1 MKKIPKGFG
10 IPFTN
15 KNLPMPGDPLNFD
28 FDEHSEFFK
37 HLMRLK
43 MKMAG
48 MSDEERTSP
57 DTFGCD
63 SIFLEHFVTIQMS
76 DDFSLIAR
84 DFLLHEF
91 QNVREHEMVRFLE
104 PDSRTDWPER
114 MFHKY
119 VLNMM
124 MNAVNYGSVYTKN
137 LFLYLYKTYYR
148 KEYQQIKRFSKL
160 SIGELMG
167 LATNDRGEISHIAF
181 ARILAISKMYGI
193 DISPEC
199 DFIYLFLN
207 DLHERHIFEPDWG
220 FMDEMADLYA
230 EGMNEVEK
238 YFESEEEMYD
248 LRYKYETF
256 IETVLRS
263 EGYTE
268 DYVMLCN
275 ESDNGIEDRLARTIN
290 ILKRIYKDKQF
301 TKDEIMMFAS
311 IMEAVDALMSVAD
324 DVDNK
329 LNDVIYG
336 EKSTDYYEEY
346 PPLFKAEEVMKGK
359 SEPAKQIRPVKEKT
373 PAENEQPDSPKYKE
387 ETLIADI
394 DTLHRKIHEQEGNIK
409 VLRGEIAEY
418 RKLAEENRKLKEQL
432 DSDRKELVAL
442 REHVYSLTENDE
454 ADTTVSVDEMKEYLN
469 SLRVIIVGGHSNWR
483 QKMKQEFKDW
493 VYIEPSVSGTLEA
506 SVVDKADYV
515 YFFTD
520 TISHS
525 TYFKYMNIVKEH
537 GVDFGY
543 IHGVNIDNTIRKM
556 YKELA
561 K

>member
-1 MKKIPKGFG
+1 MKKTPKGFG

-220 FMDEMADLYA
+220 FMDEMTDLYA
-230 EGMNEVEK
+230 EGLNEVEK

-263 EGYTE
+263 EGYVE

-290 ILKRIYKDKQF
+290 ILKKIYKDKQF

-311 IMEAVDALMSVAD
+311 IMEAVGALMSVAD

-329 LNDVIYG
+329 LSDVIYG
-336 EKSTDYYEEY
+336 EKGTDYYEEY
-346 PPLFKAEEVMKGK
+346 PPLFKAEEVMRGK
-359 SEPAKQIRPVKEKT
+359 SEPAKQIRPVENKT
-373 PAENEQPDSPKYKE
+373 PAENEHPDSPKYKE

-394 DTLHRKIHEQEGNIK
+394 DALHRKIHEQEGNIK

-432 DSDRKELVAL
+432 DSDHKELTAL
-442 REHVYSLTENDE
+442 REHVYSLTEDDE
-454 ADTTVSVDEMKEYLN
+454 AVSTVSVDEMKEYLN
-469 SLRVIIVGGHSNWR
+469 HLKVIIVGGHSNWR

-525 TYFKYMNIVKEH
+525 TYFKYMNVVKEH

-556 YKELA
+556 YRELV

>member
-1 MKKIPKGFG
+1 MKKTPKGFG

-220 FMDEMADLYA
+220 FMDEMTDLYA
-230 EGMNEVEK
+230 EGLNEVEK

-263 EGYTE
+263 EGYVE
-268 DYVMLCN
+268 DYVMLFN

-290 ILKRIYKDKQF
+290 ILKKIYKDKQF

-336 EKSTDYYEEY
+336 EKGTDYYEEY
-346 PPLFKAEEVMKGK
+346 PPFFKAEEVMRGK
-359 SEPAKQIRPVKEKT
+359 SEPAKQIRPVKVKT

-394 DTLHRKIHEQEGNIK
+394 DALHRKIHEQEGNIK

-454 ADTTVSVDEMKEYLN
+454 ADITVSVDEMKEYLN

>member
-1 MKKIPKGFG
+1 MKKTPKGFG

-15 KNLPMPGDPLNFD
+15 KNLPIPGDPLNFD

-124 MNAVNYGSVYTKN
+124 MNSVNYGSVYTKN

-220 FMDEMADLYA
+220 FMDEMTDLYS
-230 EGMNEVEK
+230 EGLNEVEK

-263 EGYTE
+263 EGYVE

-329 LNDVIYG
+329 LSDVIYG
-336 EKSTDYYEEY
+336 EKGTDYYEEY
-346 PPLFKAEEVMKGK
+346 PPLFKAEEVMRGK

-543 IHGVNIDNTIRKM
+543 IHGVNIDNTTRKM

>member
-1 MKKIPKGFG
+1 MKKTPKGFG

-43 MKMAG
+43 MNMAG

-220 FMDEMADLYA
+220 FMDEMTDLYA
-230 EGMNEVEK
+230 EGLNEVEK

-263 EGYTE
+263 EGYVE

-290 ILKRIYKDKQF
+290 ILKKIYKDKQF

-329 LNDVIYG
+329 LSDVIYG
-336 EKSTDYYEEY
+336 EKGTDYYEEY
-346 PPLFKAEEVMKGK
+346 PPLFKAEEVMRGK
-359 SEPAKQIRPVKEKT
+359 SEPAKQIRPVKNKT
-373 PAENEQPDSPKYKE
+373 PAENEHPDSPKYKE

>member
-1 MKKIPKGFG
+1 MKKTPKGFG

-15 KNLPMPGDPLNFD
+15 KNLPIPGDPLNFD

-124 MNAVNYGSVYTKN
+124 MNSVNYGSVYTKN

-220 FMDEMADLYA
+220 FMDEMTDLYS
-230 EGMNEVEK
+230 EGLNEVEK

-263 EGYTE
+263 EGYVE

-290 ILKRIYKDKQF
+290 ILKKIYKDKQF

-329 LNDVIYG
+329 LSDVIYG
-336 EKSTDYYEEY
+336 EKGTDYYEEY
-346 PPLFKAEEVMKGK
+346 PPLFKAEEVMRGK

-543 IHGVNIDNTIRKM
+543 IHGVNIDNTTRKM

>member
-1 MKKIPKGFG
+1 MKKTPKGFG

-220 FMDEMADLYA
+220 FMDEMTDLYA
-230 EGMNEVEK
+230 EGLNEVEK

-263 EGYTE
+263 EGYVE

-290 ILKRIYKDKQF
+290 ILKKIYKDKQF

-329 LNDVIYG
+329 LSDVIYG
-336 EKSTDYYEEY
+336 EKGTDYYEEY
-346 PPLFKAEEVMKGK
+346 PPLFKAEEVMRGK
-359 SEPAKQIRPVKEKT
+359 SEPAKQIRPVENKT
-373 PAENEQPDSPKYKE
+373 PAENEHPDSPKYKE

-394 DTLHRKIHEQEGNIK
+394 DALHRKIHEQEGNIK

-432 DSDRKELVAL
+432 DSDHKELTAL
-442 REHVYSLTENDE
+442 REHVYSLTEDDE
-454 ADTTVSVDEMKEYLN
+454 AVSTVSVDEMKEYLN
-469 SLRVIIVGGHSNWR
+469 HLKVIIVGGHSNWR

-493 VYIEPSVSGTLEA
+493 VYIEPTVSGTLEA

-525 TYFKYMNIVKEH
+525 TYFKYMNVVKEH

>member
-1 MKKIPKGFG
+1 MKKTPKGFG

-15 KNLPMPGDPLNFD
+15 KNLPMPGNPLNFD

-220 FMDEMADLYA
+220 FMDEMTDLYA
-230 EGMNEVEK
+230 EGLNEVEK

-263 EGYTE
+263 EGYVE

-290 ILKRIYKDKQF
+290 ILKKIYKDKQF

-329 LNDVIYG
+329 LSDVIYG
-336 EKSTDYYEEY
+336 EKGTDYYEEY
-346 PPLFKAEEVMKGK
+346 PPLFKAEEVMRGK
-359 SEPAKQIRPVKEKT
+359 SEPAKQIRPVKNKT
-373 PAENEQPDSPKYKE
+373 PAENEHPDSPKYKE

-394 DTLHRKIHEQEGNIK
+394 DALHRKIHEQEGNIK

-454 ADTTVSVDEMKEYLN
+454 ADITVSVDEMKEYLN

>member
-1 MKKIPKGFG
+1 MKKTPKGFG

-37 HLMRLK
+37 HLMRLQ

-220 FMDEMADLYA
+220 FMDEMTDLYA
-230 EGMNEVEK
+230 EGLNEVEK

-263 EGYTE
+263 EGYVE

-290 ILKRIYKDKQF
+290 ILKKIYKDKQF

-329 LNDVIYG
+329 LSDVIYG
-336 EKSTDYYEEY
+336 EKGTDYYEEY
-346 PPLFKAEEVMKGK
+346 PPLFKAEEVMRGK
-359 SEPAKQIRPVKEKT
+359 SEPAKQIRPVENKT
-373 PAENEQPDSPKYKE
+373 PAENEHPDSPKYKE

-394 DTLHRKIHEQEGNIK
+394 DALHRKIHEQEGNIK

-432 DSDRKELVAL
+432 DSDHKELTAL
-442 REHVYSLTENDE
+442 REHVYSLTEDDE
-454 ADTTVSVDEMKEYLN
+454 AVSTVSVDEMKEYLN
-469 SLRVIIVGGHSNWR
+469 HLKVIIVGGHSNWR

-493 VYIEPSVSGTLEA
+493 VYIEPTVSGTLEA

-515 YFFTD
+515 CFFTD

-525 TYFKYMNIVKEH
+525 TYFKYMNVVKEH

-556 YKELA
+556 YRELV

>member
-15 KNLPMPGDPLNFD
+15 KNLPMPGDPLDFD

-91 QNVREHEMVRFLE
+91 QNVKEHEMVRFLE

-148 KEYQQIKRFSKL
+148 KEYQQIKRFNKL

-167 LATNDRGEISHIAF
+167 LATNDRGDISHIAF
-181 ARILAISKMYGI
+181 ARILAISKMFGI
-193 DISPEC
+193 DIRPEC

-220 FMDEMADLYA
+220 FMDEMTDLYA
-230 EGMNEVEK
+230 EGLNEVEK

-248 LRYKYETF
+248 LRYKYESF
-256 IETVLRS
+256 IETVLQS
-263 EGYTE
+263 EGYVE

-275 ESDNGIEDRLARTIN
+275 ESDSGIEDRIARTIN

-311 IMEAVDALMSVAD
+311 IMEAVDALMSVVD

-336 EKSTDYYEEY
+336 EKGTDYYEEY

-359 SEPAKQIRPVKEKT
+359 PEPAKQIKPEKDKA
-373 PAENEQPDSPKYKE
+373 PAKDENLDAPKYKE

-394 DTLHRKIHEQEGNIK
+394 DALHRKIHEQEGNIK

-432 DSDRKELVAL
+432 DSDHKELTAL
-442 REHVYSLTENDE
+442 REHVYSLTEDDE
-454 ADTTVSVDEMKEYLN
+454 SVSTVSVDKMKEYLN

-493 VYIEPSVSGTLEA
+493 VYIEPTVSGTLEA
-506 SVVDKADYV
+506 SVVDKADFV

-525 TYFKYMNIVKEH
+525 TYFKYMNVVKEH

-556 YKELA
+556 YRELV